1 MSAAAMVVGAVVF
14 LFVWSL
20 VSSWLVAFGPFISDL
35 GALGAGLYGFFTRLL
50 IPTGLHHALNNVF
63 WFETV
68 GINDIGKFLDSAGIK
83 GITGRYQAG
92 FFPIMMVGV
101 PAAGLAMYH
110 TAKTRQKK
118 NAASLMMAAGFA
130 SFFTGVTEPLEF
142 SFMFLAP
149 ALYVVHALLTGIS
162 M

>member
-1 MSAAAMVVGAVVF
+1 
-14 LFVWSL
+14 
-20 VSSWLVAFGPFISDL
+20 
-35 GALGAGLYGFFTRLL
+35 
-50 IPTGLHHALNNVF
+50 
-63 WFETV
+63 
-68 GINDIGKFLDSAGIK
+68 
-83 GITGRYQAG
+83 ITGRYQAG
-92 FFPIMMVGV
+92 FFPIMMFGV

-110 TAKTRQKK
+110 TAKTKQKK

-162 M
+162 MFIAAAFEWKVGRAWRRERGGVELCG

>member
-1 MSAAAMVVGAVVF
+1 
-14 LFVWSL
+14 
-20 VSSWLVAFGPFISDL
+20 
-35 GALGAGLYGFFTRLL
+35 
-50 IPTGLHHALNNVF
+50 
-63 WFETV
+63 
-68 GINDIGKFLDSAGIK
+68 GKFLDSEGIK

-92 FFPIMMVGV
+92 FFPIMMFGV

-110 TAKTRQKK
+110 TAKTKQKK

-162 M
+162 MFIAAAFEWTSGFVFSAGFVDYTLSLVNPMANKPLMLIVQGLFFFVLYYIVFRFIITKFN